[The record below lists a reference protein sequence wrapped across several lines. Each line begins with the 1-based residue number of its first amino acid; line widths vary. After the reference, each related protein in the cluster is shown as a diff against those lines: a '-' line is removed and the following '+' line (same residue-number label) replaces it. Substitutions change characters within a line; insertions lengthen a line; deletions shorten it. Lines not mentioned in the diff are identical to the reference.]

1 MAGLGQALM
10 ILGGAGAGGFKAA
23 GDVAEEEV
31 KGIKTDMLQAA
42 LDKRADNLIRFQ
54 AEEAEKGR
62 SLTAR
67 EGRLGRRAVQK
78 EGKLGREATLE
89 AARIKAGEPGTEEQK
104 YNLIEKLYGAEAK
117 EIYRDSLKSGKT
129 GAAAKAKLDAI
140 EKMGILRDA
149 GAPLAEINQVA
160 RAGGVEDWVV
170 QKIMTIEKHWYGD
183 KEVEK
188 ETYGP
193 PGILG
198 GTAKKVSGT
207 APKEAPVKGKTSLAE
222 LESLLG
228 DQPATT
234 QKPGLVAPKEKPPTE
249 EELGGLLRKSETHQT
264 GIGFKPEE
272 FKPGA
277 MPTIAGKVKDWT
289 SQTIPKGR
297 RKMGRTDLEN
307 AIEMSGFGKTYDE
320 VKDMAVNLKKK
331 YPNLSEVQLI
341 ELVKKVAAGE

>member
-31 KGIKTDMLQAA
+31 KGIRTDMLQAA
-42 LDKRADNLIRFQ
+42 LDKRADNLMRLE

-62 SLTAR
+62 SATAR
-67 EGRLGRRAVQK
+67 EGRLDRRAEQK

-89 AARIKAGEPGTEEQK
+89 AARIKAGEPGTFEEK
-104 YNLIEKLYGAEAK
+104 YNLLVKIYGKDKA
-117 EIYRDSLKSGKT
+117 DSLIESSLDKGET
-129 GAAAKAKLDAI
+129 GTSAKDKIDAL
-140 EKMGILRDA
+140 EKAYELRNA
-149 GAPLAEINQVA
+149 GAPLEDINQVLK
-160 RAGGVEDWVV
+160 AGGVEEWVSK
-170 QKIMTIEKHWYGD
+170 KIMKIKKGWLWDTKVEE
-183 KEVEK
+183 EV
-188 ETYGP
+188 YGP
-193 PGILG
+193 SEKKGLLG
-198 GTAKKVSGT
+198 GVSE
-207 APKEAPVKGKTSLAE
+207 EASVKGKTSLAE

-228 DQPATT
+228 DQPPTP
-234 QKPGLVAPKEKPPTE
+234 QKPGLVAPKETLPTE
-249 EELGGLLRKSETHQT
+249 EELGGLLRKPVTHQT

-277 MPTIAGKVKDWT
+277 MQTIAGKVKDWT

-320 VKDMAVNLKKK
+320 VKDMAANLKKK
-331 YPNLSEVQLI
+331 YPNLSESQLI